1 MRVSRMTLGAAA
13 LAGAIA
19 TGAPAMAHHSFAMF
33 ERDKSVTLTGSVKE
47 FQWTNP
53 HAWVQMVVKDAS
65 GKDVEWSI
73 EGASTVH
80 LTRQG
85 WNRNTLKPGDSVVI
99 VIHPLRNGSQGG
111 SLVSATINGVE
122 LRS

>member
-1 MRVSRMTLGAAA
+1 MRVSRIALGAGA
-13 LAGAIA
+13 LAGAVLA
-19 TGAPAMAHHSFAMF
+19 GAPATAHHSFAMF
-33 ERDKSVTLTGSVKE
+33 DRDKSVTLTGSVRE

-53 HAWVQMVVKDAS
+53 HAWVQMLVKDAS

-73 EGASTVH
+73 EGASTIN

-85 WNRNTLKPGDSVVI
+85 WSRNSLKPGDRVVI
-99 VIHPLRNGSQGG
+99 VIHPLKDGSPGG

-122 LRS
+122 LR